1 MVTLETTRLFRNLDA
16 AELDVLGRIA
26 RELPFS
32 AGQPIFKQGEPG
44 DGIYMVKGGLVE
56 ISANVTPGA
65 ERVIA
70 QVQPGEFF
78 GEMAVLELKPRSA
91 TARAAQ
97 GSVVYFIPR
106 DELLAMVQRSP
117 ALALE
122 LLREISQRLREFDQR
137 YIQEMLQAERLSVIG
152 RFARSIVHDLKNP
165 LNIIGLSAEMAT
177 MQRAT
182 PESRQKAASTIRG
195 QVDRISDLIGEIL
208 EFTQG
213 SRADYVLGL
222 SDYSAFTRQ
231 VLDEIRPEVELRGV
245 KLESGVPPAA
255 LRLAFDSKRLRRVFD
270 NLIHNATDALTDGGT
285 IFVRF
290 RVEGNDLLTE
300 IEDTGAGIA
309 PEIAGK
315 LFEVFATYGK
325 AHGTGLG
332 LSICKRIVED
342 HHGRIWARNK
352 PGGGAVFC
360 FALPLPKGS

>member
-1 MVTLETTRLFRNLDA
+1 
-16 AELDVLGRIA
+16 
-26 RELPFS
+26 
-32 AGQPIFKQGEPG
+32 
-44 DGIYMVKGGLVE
+44 
-56 ISANVTPGA
+56 
-65 ERVIA
+65 
-70 QVQPGEFF
+70 
-78 GEMAVLELKPRSA
+78 
-91 TARAAQ
+91 
-97 GSVVYFIPR
+97 
-106 DELLAMVQRSP
+106 
-117 ALALE
+117 
-122 LLREISQRLREFDQR
+122 
-137 YIQEMLQAERLSVIG
+137 
-152 RFARSIVHDLKNP
+152 
-165 LNIIGLSAEMAT
+165 MAT

>member
-1 MVTLETTRLFRNLDA
+1 MVTLETSKLFRNLNA
-16 AELDVLGRIA
+16 VELNALGQIA
-26 RELPFS
+26 QELAFS
-32 AGQPIFKQGEPG
+32 PGQPIFKEGDPG
-44 DGIYMVKGGLVE
+44 DGVYMLKDGMVE
-56 ISANVTPGA
+56 ISASVANNT

-70 QVQPGEFF
+70 QVHPGELF
-78 GEMAVLELKPRSA
+78 GEMAVLEVKPRSA

-97 GSVVYFIPR
+97 NSAAYFIPR

-117 ALALE
+117 VLALE
-122 LLREISQRLREFDQR
+122 LLREISQRLREFNQR

-152 RFARSIVHDLKNP
+152 RFARSIIHDLKNP
-165 LNIIGLSAEMAT
+165 LNIIGLSAEMAAL
-177 MQRAT
+177 QRST
-182 PESRQKAASTIRG
+182 PESRQKAAATIRD

-213 SRADYVLGL
+213 SRADYVLGVA
-222 SDYSAFTRQ
+222 DYSAFARQ

-255 LRLAFDSKRLRRVFD
+255 VRMAFDPKRLRRVFD
-270 NLIHNATDALTDGGT
+270 NLIHNATDALADGGT

-290 RVEGNDLLTE
+290 RVEGNDLITE

-309 PEIAGK
+309 PEIAGQ

-332 LSICKRIVED
+332 LSISKRIVED
-342 HHGRIWARNK
+342 HHGRIWARNR

-360 FALPLPKGS
+360 FALPLPK